1 MTFYDLNMNSKR
13 ITSCQDPSGNQDVA
27 TKNYVD
33 TRLPIIVSTPTT
45 GFSILNSTLPTN
57 TETNVTSVTAT
68 IVASGV
74 YRVTGSLCVQSN
86 ANGLTYGSLYC
97 STQSTPLPAPGPAR
111 VAVVTILSYNQAF
124 ATINTNIHKQ
134 LQGTTVV
141 TGTQLGGTG
150 TITIYLIGAF
160 QTQTGVA
167 QGPDGNGLSNV
178 FLLIERIA

>member
-1 MTFYDLNMNSKR
+1 MSLQKFMW
-13 ITSCQDPSGNQDVA
+13 
-27 TKNYVD
+27 
-33 TRLPIIVSTPTT
+33 IIVSTPTT
-45 GFSILNSTLPTN
+45 GFSIINSTLQTN

-86 ANGLTYGSLYC
+86 ADGLTYGSLYC
-97 STQSTPLPAPGPAR
+97 SQSTPLPPSGPAR

-150 TITIYLIGAF
+150 TRTIYLIGAF

-167 QGPDGNGLSNV
+167 QGPDGKGLSNV